1 MCARRIRIVFMV
13 SVLFGLSCNTAPD
26 DREIIGGTFIG
37 YTFSEQPV
45 VDTIVDLKVNNRLIF
60 KAYDLGRDARFV
72 VYVQNH
78 ATAEFFLGP
87 IRLNILDPDGNAYTY
102 YHSPEGE
109 AIDRPIV
116 WPKRTTGIHHVTVDV
131 ELYRGGEVRSTFE
144 VPLVREPVS
153 GFLVIGISLGIL
165 AFAALAFVLIRK
177 RR

>member
-1 MCARRIRIVFMV
+1 MCAWRIRIVFMV

-45 VDTIVDLKVNNRLIF
+45 VDTVVDLRINYRLIF
-60 KAYDLGRDARFV
+60 KAYDLGRSARFV
-72 VYVQNH
+72 VYVQKGD
-78 ATAEFFLGP
+78 TAEFFLGP

-109 AIDRPIV
+109 AIDKPIV
-116 WPKRTTGIHHVTVDV
+116 WPSRTTGIHHVTVDV
-131 ELYRGGEVRSTFE
+131 ELYRGGEVRSSFE

-153 GFLVIGISLGIL
+153 GLLVIGISLGIL
-165 AFAALAFVLIRK
+165 AFVTMAVVLIRK